1 MYLFKIGLVV
11 LLFGG
16 LTSCAEFIEYPLEE
30 EQVALVA
37 PMNNLETTDSVI
49 AFWWEHHEDAK
60 YYRFQ
65 LVSPNFEEI
74 RAALIDSLTYDNK
87 IELILKPGKYSW
99 RVRPEND
106 GSAGQYQYREL
117 EIVAE

>member
-1 MYLFKIGLVV
+1 MRQHVLVFWSI
-11 LLFGG
+11 LLFS
-16 LTSCAEFIEYPLEE
+16 SCAEFIEYPLED

-37 PMNNLETTDSVI
+37 PMDHLETTDSVV

-65 LVSPNFEEI
+65 LVSPDFTAI
-74 RAALIDSLTYDNK
+74 RSALIDSSTYDNK
-87 IELILKPGKYSW
+87 VEFTLKPGKYSW

-106 GSAGQYQYREL
+106 GSVGEYHYREL